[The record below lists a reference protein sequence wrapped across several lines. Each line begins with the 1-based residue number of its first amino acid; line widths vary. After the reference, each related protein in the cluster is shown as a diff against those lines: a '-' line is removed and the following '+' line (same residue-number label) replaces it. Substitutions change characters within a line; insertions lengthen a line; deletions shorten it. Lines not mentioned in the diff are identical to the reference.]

1 MRRFSSRSSF
11 NSPLTGRYVSKDMA
25 FIWSEQKK
33 FQTWRELWLALAT
46 AQHELG
52 LKQVLPSHL
61 AEMRAHLKDVNFEV
75 AEAYEREVRHDVMSH
90 LHAFGEQCPSA
101 SKIMHLGATSC
112 YVGDNTDLILM
123 RESIQLIQAELIK
136 TISALR
142 KFALQWK
149 DLPTL
154 GYTHFQPAQLTTVG
168 KRSTLWLQ
176 DFVMDFHNLDYVQ
189 NSLRF
194 RGAKGTTGTQ
204 ASFLA
209 LFHGDHQK
217 VWFMCA

>member
-1 MRRFSSRSSF
+1 MRRFFSSRSSF
-11 NSPLTGRYVSKDMA
+11 SSPLTGRYVSKEMA
-25 FIWSEQKK
+25 FLWSEQKK

-61 AEMRAHLKDVNFEV
+61 DEMRAHLKDVNFEV

-112 YVGDNTDLILM
+112 YVGDNTDLIVM
-123 RESIQLIQAELIK
+123 RESISLIQMELIK
-136 TISALR
+136 TIAALR

-176 DFVMDFHNLDYVQ
+176 DFVMDFHNLDHVQ
-189 NSLRF
+189 KSLRF

-209 LFHGDHQK
+209 LFHGDHSK
-217 VWFMCA
+217 VTL